1 MKEDEKAI
9 ASKRDKLQSLLLD
22 KIPGL
27 VINGDTTS
35 RLAGNLHISIP
46 DIPNSAVTAR
56 VRSQLAIS
64 TGSACSSDVETPSH
78 VLQVLGLPDSL
89 IEGALRIGL
98 GKFTTDEEIDRAA
111 EILSTAVSKTRQ
123 AMLT

>member
-1 MKEDEKAI
+1 
-9 ASKRDKLQSLLLD
+9 L
-22 KIPGL
+22 
-27 VINGDTTS
+27 
-35 RLAGNLHISIP
+35 
-46 DIPNSAVTAR
+46 
-56 VRSQLAIS
+56 
-64 TGSACSSDVETPSH
+64 PSE
-78 VLQVLGLPDSL
+78 V